1 MTFPFEPALTKNL
14 PIYGSEDT
22 RFPVQNIYCVARNFA
37 DHAIE
42 MGHDPEREAPFFF
55 MKPSNSLLTDSDS
68 FIYPSHSK
76 DVHHEV
82 EMVVALGRGG
92 INITVEDAI
101 EHIYGYGV
109 GLDMTCRDV
118 QTAAKKAGRPWE
130 VAKAFVGSSP
140 CSEIMPAEI
149 CGHPSDAGISLSIN
163 GEQRQVG
170 NVNQMIWKTAELISE
185 LSKVFRL
192 EAGDLIYT
200 GTPAGVGPVH
210 VGDNLDARLN
220 EIAKL
225 QVKVI

>member
-1 MTFPFEPALTKNL
+1 MTFPFEPPAITSL
-14 PIYGSEDT
+14 PIFDSKDT
-22 RFPVQNIYCVARNFA
+22 RFPVRNIYCIARNFA

-42 MGHDPEREAPFFF
+42 MGHDPQREEPFFF
-55 MKPSNSLLTDSDS
+55 MKPANALLTVSEDLV
-68 FIYPSHSK
+68 YPSHSK

-92 INITVEDAI
+92 RNISVDDAL

-118 QTAAKKAGRPWE
+118 QATAKKAGRPWE
-130 VAKAFVGSSP
+130 TAKAFVGSSP
-140 CSEIMPAEI
+140 CSEIMPVDVCGHVNDAEI
-149 CGHPSDAGISLSIN
+149 YLSIN

-170 NVNQMIWKTAELISE
+170 NVNQMIWKTAELIST
-185 LSKVFRL
+185 LSTIFKL

-210 VGDNLDARLN
+210 KGDILDARLN
-220 EIAKL
+220 KIAKL
-225 QVKVI
+225 QISIV